1 MPVSPNAIPSSGPVS
16 IAALHAEFGKGY
28 NLNAYKGI
36 LRYRVSDNYRE
47 YTPSGSNAYVS
58 MGDFHGYQNSSPVVP
73 QTQIAL
79 NAGSY
84 TLPMFNK
91 LTITIYGGSGG
102 GGGGAVYWA
111 YCNTG
116 APGDNGGGGGTSS
129 VTKSSTTYVSA
140 GGGGGGSKYDSDPA
154 PYSAPCYPDSVG
166 IRTGGGGGSGN
177 QTHGGQG
184 GGNGGKNQLIWD
196 IAASGWSGVSPHY
209 NEAVTVTIGGGGG
222 GGNGGTASCLGVV
235 ASGGRGGDGTAGYAT
250 IEWT

>member
-16 IAALHAEFGKGY
+16 ISALHAEFGKGY
-28 NLNAYKGI
+28 NLAAYEGI

-84 TLPMFNK
+84 TIPMFNRII
-91 LTITIYGGSGG
+91 ITLYGGSGG
-102 GGGGAVYWA
+102 GGGGAVYFS

-116 APGDNGGGGGTSS
+116 SAGSDGTGGGSSSFGT
-129 VTKSSTTYVSA
+129 YFSA
-140 GGGGGGSKYDSDPA
+140 GGGGGGSKYDTNPA

-177 QTHGGQG
+177 NAHGGQG
-184 GGNGGKNQLIWD
+184 GGSGGKNQLIWD
-196 IAASGWSGVSPHY
+196 IAASGWNGVHSHY
-209 NEAVTVTIGGGGG
+209 GEGVTVAIGGGGSG
-222 GGNGGTASCLGVV
+222 GGGGTAICIGYP
-235 ASGGRGGDGTAGYAT
+235 ASGGSGGGGTAGYAT